1 MTTAFVLS
9 GGGSLGAVQ
18 VGMLQALA
26 DRGIRP
32 DLLVGTSAGALN
44 AAYVAGHGMQ
54 RDRLDDLAVVWQ
66 GIQSRHLF
74 HLEPRRAILALL
86 GRRSALFTDDGL
98 SDLIGRHLAFDRLE
112 DAPIPLYVVACDLL
126 TGAQVTLTVGPA
138 HAAIMASAA
147 IPGIF
152 PPVEIAGRALIDG
165 AMANNTAISVAVEAG
180 ADRVYVLPSGY
191 PCALACAPRSA
202 LGVLTQ
208 ATSLLLHQRLTQDIV
223 GYAEATRLIVLP
235 PPCPITTSAADFAH
249 APKLIASSYAV
260 ATDWLADDDGYRLDP
275 ASHIAPHVHPDVEL
289 SRELTGPRVG
299 EWQR

>member
-26 DRGIRP
+26 DREIRP

-44 AAYVAGHGMQ
+44 AAYVAGHGVQ
-54 RDRLDDLAVVWQ
+54 RAAIDDLALAWQ
-66 GIQSRHLF
+66 GIQSRRLF

-86 GRRSALFTDDGL
+86 GKRSALFTADGL
-98 SDLIGRHLAFDRLE
+98 SDLIERHLTFDRLE
-112 DAPIPLYVVACDLL
+112 DAPIPLCVVACDLL
-126 TGAQVTLTVGPA
+126 SGAQATLTSGPA
-138 HAAIMASAA
+138 HAAIMASSA

-191 PCALACAPRSA
+191 PCALASAPRSA

-208 ATSLLLHQRLTQDIV
+208 ATSLLLHQRLTQDII
-223 GYAEATRLIVLP
+223 GYAETTRLIVLP
-235 PPCPITTSAADFAH
+235 PPCPITMSAADFGH
-249 APKLIASSYAV
+249 APELIARSYAV
-260 ATDWLADDDGYRLDP
+260 ATEWLDHDDGYRLDP
-275 ASHIAPHVHPDVEL
+275 ASHIAAHVHSAMTL
-289 SRELTGPRVG
+289 SSPM
-299 EWQR
+299 